1 MQVQDN
7 RGALNNGCSVQ
18 LQQNLV
24 PISLLTRVMPQS
36 TILVGKL
43 TAQQRKNPFILS
55 KLWATSKYSVLWCS
69 YGRRW
74 FESGLR
80 RIMILFLSLSVVLIF
95 CQLCAFLLK

>member
-7 RGALNNGCSVQ
+7 RETLNNGCSVQ

-43 TAQQRKNPFILS
+43 TAQHRKNPFILS
-55 KLWATSKYSVLWCS
+55 KLWATSKYRASWCYMGDASLNLASVAS
-69 YGRRW
+69 
-74 FESGLR
+74 
-80 RIMILFLSLSVVLIF
+80 
-95 CQLCAFLLK
+95 